1 MATPQPPVDPFRP
14 VNRRQRLVIALLA
27 VGTTLAIGV
36 GLLAPHVDYLRAQL
50 KRLMADVP
58 ACAPGQLRGCTG
70 GIQDVFVVET
80 PAPASAA
87 K

>member
-50 KRLMADVP
+50 KRLLADVP